1 VEVTERTAVSVRRIR
16 IKAEAVMLSLAGF
29 GLLVAAVRELLA

>member
-1 VEVTERTAVSVRRIR
+1 VELRHIR
-16 IKAEAVMLSLAGF
+16 LKAEAVMLSLAGF